1 MHDHTTQISNTKLP
15 TPRTGHPV
23 SYEQAITAMRISN
36 AEELKQSLISALQ
49 LIRESNSPDF
59 YSGPTTITS
68 KVADILD
75 VYDPA
80 TLQSGYNILKAW
92 IDHREVPA
100 ESPNSGREADTWA
113 TSAEK
118 ILAALTLRTQSPNTA
133 TATAAYQNQL
143 IQTVIKVTTDLID
156 LESNQLLA
164 VLLEKKT
171 DDWFRALKKPGHHL
185 LTEPKK
191 SRDSNEPPSAG

>member
-1 MHDHTTQISNTKLP
+1 MHDHTTQIFNTKLP

-23 SYEQAITAMRISN
+23 TYEQAITAMRNSN

-59 YSGPTTITS
+59 EGGFPNMTS
-68 KVADILD
+68 TVAPLLD

-80 TLQSGYNILKAW
+80 TLESGHNILKAW
-92 IDHREVPA
+92 KDHRA
-100 ESPNSGREADTWA
+100 TSAQSPNSAREDNTWA

-118 ILAALTLRTQSPNTA
+118 ILAALTLRTQNPT

-143 IQTVIKVTTDLID
+143 AETVIKVTTDLID
-156 LESNQLLA
+156 LEANQLLA

-171 DDWFRALKKPGHHL
+171 DDWFRALKKPAL
-185 LTEPKK
+185 
-191 SRDSNEPPSAG
+191 S